1 MSKDCTLPGQPSS
14 MKEEKEGGR
23 DRKVSVRRRP
33 KWKRP
38 GTAEAEWETLGRL
51 HGSENYSPAAQKKRR
66 RTREKESQDG
76 GGEVSKVQG
85 IQ

>member
-1 MSKDCTLPGQPSS
+1 

-66 RTREKESQDG
+66 KNQRERKPRWGRRSIKGSRNPVG
-76 GGEVSKVQG
+76 G
-85 IQ
+85 